1 MPRAIWKGSIAFGLV
16 SIPVELHTAVRDNR
30 PKFRMLHARDKSPVR
45 YERVCQREGKPV
57 AWEDLVKGFEY
68 EKGQFVVLT
77 KEDLKTAALRKDRA
91 IDIMDFVKSDEIDD
105 RYFETPYY
113 LTPQKGSQHAY
124 ALLRD
129 ALQESA
135 RVGIAKI
142 IIREAQHLAA
152 LEVIDNALVLT
163 MLRYADELV
172 DTSQL
177 EFPAGEHVRKAEL
190 DMAKMLIDNLAAEW
204 DPAKYTDEYRD
215 NLMKLIKARI
225 KGEKPR
231 LPEAGA
237 PPEGKVVDLMERL
250 RQSLA
255 QNQRPAARSKP
266 QKRARSGRAKTQ
278 SRKKT
283 RHAA

>member
-1 MPRAIWKGSIAFGLV
+1 
-16 SIPVELHTAVRDNR
+16 
-30 PKFRMLHARDKSPVR
+30 
-45 YERVCQREGKPV
+45 V

-91 IDIMDFVKSDEIDD
+91 IDILDFVKAEQIDD

-113 LTPQKGSQHAY
+113 LTPQKGSNHAY

-129 ALQESA
+129 ALKESG

-152 LEVIDNALVLT
+152 VEVIDDALVLT

-172 DTSQL
+172 DTSHL
-177 EFPAGEHVRKAEL
+177 EFPAGDKVRKAEL
-190 DMAKMLIDNLAAEW
+190 DMAKMLIENLAAEW
-204 DPAKYTDEYRD
+204 DPAKYTDEYRE

-225 KGEKPR
+225 KGVKPA
-231 LPEAGA
+231 LPSAEP

-255 QNQRPAARSKP
+255 QNQAAAGRSKSP
-266 QKRARSGRAKTQ
+266 KRPRSTRAK
-278 SRKKT
+278 SGRKKT
-283 RHAA
+283 RRAA

>member
-1 MPRAIWKGSIAFGLV
+1 MPRAIWKGSISFGLV
-16 SIPVELHTAVRDNR
+16 SIPVELHTAVRDHR
-30 PKFRMLHARDKSPVR
+30 PKFRMLHARDQSPVR
-45 YERVCQREGKPV
+45 YERVCQRDGKPV
-57 AWEDLVKGFEY
+57 AWEDLVKGYEY

-77 KEDLKTAALRKDRA
+77 KEDLKTAALNRDRA
-91 IDIMDFVKSDEIDD
+91 IDIMDFVEAEQIDD

-113 LTPQKGSQHAY
+113 LTPQKGGQHAY
-124 ALLRD
+124 ALLRE
-129 ALQESA
+129 ALKTSG

-177 EFPAGEHVRKAEL
+177 EFPADAKVRKAEL
-190 DMAKMLIDNLAAEW
+190 DMARMLVENLAADW
-204 DPAKYTDEYRD
+204 DPSKYTDEYRD

-225 KGEKPR
+225 KGQPAR
-231 LPEAGA
+231 LPGAGA
-237 PPEGKVVDLMERL
+237 PPEEGKVVDLMERL
-250 RQSLA
+250 RQSLDA
-255 QNQRPAARSKP
+255 RTPARAGHRRSRTTSAGKTGKK
-266 QKRARSGRAKTQ
+266 KRS
-278 SRKKT
+278 